1 LFAGLKAGV
10 LAIVKLR
17 LRAIMSDH
25 IEDDKKSASRP
36 KKVPSRMAS
45 WERESDMVKRN
56 TTVPFDSPEFRLA
69 VSKYPQCELERNR
82 EIFRRAQRDGPGPSE
97 EADVGLLGK
106 EELVRIRW
114 ENPIC
119 QYCR

>member
-1 LFAGLKAGV
+1 MKAGV
-10 LAIVKLR
+10 LAIIKLR
-17 LRAIMSDH
+17 QLRATMSNQ
-25 IEDDKKSASRP
+25 IKDDSKKSASRP
-36 KKVPSRMAS
+36 KKVPISRMAS

-56 TTVPFDSPEFRLA
+56 ATIPFDSPEFRLT
-69 VSKYPQCELERNR
+69 VSKYPQCEVERNR

-97 EADVGLLGK
+97 EADVNLVDK
-106 EELVRIRW
+106 EALVRIRW